1 MQQRFKYFEQSFANI
16 FEKYQ
21 MKQFSIKIIG
31 IETEDEIKNLKR
43 PIIIKEILSGVKE
56 TRKMLLQVSYTKIL
70 ITADSKLTQTFQT
83 IEKVGTLLNS

>member
-1 MQQRFKYFEQSFANI
+1 
-16 FEKYQ
+16 

>member
-1 MQQRFKYFEQSFANI
+1 
-16 FEKYQ
+16 

-83 IEKVGTLLNS
+83 IEKVGTRLNS